1 MKVVSKQNNS
11 NMCLICGINN
21 KFGVKASFYNMED
34 GSVGGL
40 FTFLPEHQSYPDRV
54 HGGMISTMIDELAGR
69 ALWVTR
75 PDKIAV
81 TIDLSVKYR
90 KPVPYGVRLIGKGVI
105 TEMLSRAYTAK
116 CAIMDK
122 DGNVL
127 ADGTARYFMIPV
139 DKISDAPIDDE
150 INIFVP
156 DDVKEIDFGDK
167 WRIG

>member
-11 NMCLICGINN
+11 NMCVICGINN

-116 CAIMDK
+116 CAIMDS

>member
-69 ALWVTR
+69 ALWVTQ

-90 KPVPYGVRLIGKGVI
+90 KPVPYGVRLIRKGVI

-116 CAIMDK
+116 CAIMDS

>member
-116 CAIMDK
+116 CAIMDS

-139 DKISDAPIDDE
+139 DKISDAPIDYE

>member
-116 CAIMDK
+116 CAIMDS

-139 DKISDAPIDDE
+139 DKISDTPIDDE

>member
-69 ALWVTR
+69 ALWVTQ

-116 CAIMDK
+116 CAIMDS

-156 DDVKEIDFGDK
+156 DDVKEIEFGDK
-167 WRIG
+167 WRVG

>member
-40 FTFLPEHQSYPDRV
+40 FTFLPEHQSYPDSV
-54 HGGMISTMIDELAGR
+54 HGGMISTMIDGLAGR
-69 ALWVTR
+69 ALWVTQ

>member
-69 ALWVTR
+69 ALWVTQ

-116 CAIMDK
+116 CAIMDS

>member
-116 CAIMDK
+116 CAIMDS

>member
-69 ALWVTR
+69 ALWVTQ

-116 CAIMDK
+116 CAIMDS

-127 ADGTARYFMIPV
+127 ADCTARYFMIPV
-139 DKISDAPIDDE
+139 DKISDTPIDDE

>member
-69 ALWVTR
+69 ALWVTQ

-116 CAIMDK
+116 CAIMDS

-156 DDVKEIDFGDK
+156 DDVKEIKFGDK
-167 WRIG
+167 WRVG

>member
-116 CAIMDK
+116 CAIMDS

-156 DDVKEIDFGDK
+156 DDVKEIEFGDK
-167 WRIG
+167 WRVG

>member
-1 MKVVSKQNNS
+1 
-11 NMCLICGINN
+11 MCLICGINN

-116 CAIMDK
+116 CAIMDS

>member
-69 ALWVTR
+69 ALWVTQ

-116 CAIMDK
+116 CAIMDS

-156 DDVKEIDFGDK
+156 DDVKEIDFSDK

>member
-69 ALWVTR
+69 ALWVTQ

-81 TIDLSVKYR
+81 TIDMSVKYR
-90 KPVPYGVRLIGKGVI
+90 KPVPYGVQLIGKGVI

-127 ADGTARYFMIPV
+127 ADGTARYFMIPA
-139 DKISDAPIDDE
+139 DKISDTPIDDE

-156 DDVKEIDFGDK
+156 DDVKEIEFGDK
-167 WRIG
+167 WRVG

>member
-40 FTFLPEHQSYPDRV
+40 FTFLPEHQSYPERV

-69 ALWVTR
+69 ALWVTQ

-116 CAIMDK
+116 CAIMDS

-156 DDVKEIDFGDK
+156 DDVKEIEFGDK
-167 WRIG
+167 WRVG